1 MNQSHHTMTYMT
13 QKLTLLFILV
23 FCTLCSCSQNTA
35 DRNDWYELSWYDD
48 FNGKKLNDSIWSKMK
63 RMPTGRSLCNLTP
76 DERMYEVRKGRLRLY
91 ARYNNGI
98 LPNDTATFLTGG
110 VTSEGKRSFTYGKI
124 EVRVRLHGAIG
135 TWPAIWTM
143 PEDRKFWK
151 NPNPKYTEIDILEYV
166 DRNDFVYQTA
176 HNAYTLADKKNWH
189 KPEQQNLSPINV
201 GKYNIYSVEILP
213 DQLIFGVNGKET
225 FRYPRRNDIEG
236 QFPYGIESHIMMDMQ
251 TYPPKSWCS
260 GIKPETFPAYMDIDW
275 IRVYK
280 LKEKP

>member
-1 MNQSHHTMTYMT
+1 MT
-13 QKLTLLFILV
+13 QKLTLLLSLV
-23 FCTLCSCSQNTA
+23 FSTLCSCSQNTA

-48 FNGKKLNDSIWSKMK
+48 FNGKTLNDSIWSKMK
-63 RMPTGRSLCNLTP
+63 RIPEARSVCNLTP

-98 LPNDTATFLTGG
+98 LPNDTATYLTGG
-110 VTSEGKRSFTYGKI
+110 VTSEGKRTFTYGKI

-143 PEDRKFWK
+143 PDNRKFWK
-151 NPNPKYTEIDILEYV
+151 NPNPKYTEIDLLEYV

-176 HNAYTLADKKNWH
+176 HNAYTLADKKNWD
-189 KPEQQNLSPINV
+189 KPTHHHTSQINAE
-201 GKYNIYSVEILP
+201 KYNTYSVEILP
-213 DQLIFGVNGKET
+213 DMLIFAVNGKET
-225 FRYPRRNDIEG
+225 FRYPKKEEYKD

-251 TYPPKSWCS
+251 TYPPKFWAS
-260 GIKPETFPAYMDIDW
+260 GMQPETFPAYMDIDW

>member
-1 MNQSHHTMTYMT
+1 MFP
-13 QKLTLLFILV
+13 KLTIILSLA
-23 FCTLCSCSQNTA
+23 FCTMCACSQNTA
-35 DRNDWYELSWYDD
+35 DRDDWYELSWYDD
-48 FNGKKLNDSIWSKMK
+48 FNGRTLNDSIWSKMK
-63 RMPTGRSLCNLTP
+63 RDPAARSVCNLTP
-76 DERMYEVRKGRLRLY
+76 DDRMYEVRKGRLRLY
-91 ARYNNGI
+91 ARYNNGL
-98 LPNDTATFLTGG
+98 LPNDTATYLTGG
-110 VTSEGKRSFTYGKI
+110 VTSEGKRTFTYGKI

-143 PEDRKFWK
+143 PDNRKFWK
-151 NPNPKYTEIDILEYV
+151 NPNPKYTEIDLLEYV

-213 DQLIFGVNGKET
+213 DMLIFAVNGKET
-225 FRYPRRNDIEG
+225 FRYPRKPEYED

-251 TYPPKSWCS
+251 TYPPKYWAS
-260 GIKPETFPAYMDIDW
+260 GMQPETFPAYMDIDW